1 MKTFLVAAVVAGF
14 ASSAAALELSSPDI
28 KEGAQIAKEQV
39 YTRCGGANASPALFW
54 SGAPAGTKSF
64 AVTAID
70 LSVKPNE
77 WSHWIAVD
85 IPQTVSSLGK
95 GTALPQGA
103 KPVMTDFGDARYD
116 GPCPPPG
123 SGVHRYEFTVW
134 ALSTP
139 SVQIPEHATAM
150 QVTATLQKNALAKV
164 SITATYQR

>member
-1 MKTFLVAAVVAGF
+1 MGKVMETIRLTNDYDRELADAGTLDRSKIRAVEVEALV
-14 ASSAAALELSSPDI
+14 E
-28 KEGAQIAKEQV
+28 EGAQIAKEQV
-39 YTRCGGANASPALFW
+39 YTRCGGSNASPALFW

-123 SGVHRYEFTVW
+123 SG
-134 ALSTP
+134 A
-139 SVQIPEHATAM
+139 
-150 QVTATLQKNALAKV
+150 
-164 SITATYQR
+164 